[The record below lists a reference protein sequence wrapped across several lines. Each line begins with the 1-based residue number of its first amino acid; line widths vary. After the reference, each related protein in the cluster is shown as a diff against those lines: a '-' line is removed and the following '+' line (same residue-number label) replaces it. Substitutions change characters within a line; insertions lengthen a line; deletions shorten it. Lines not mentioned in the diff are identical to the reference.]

1 MRLDGKTILITG
13 AASGIGQASALK
25 ALGEG
30 ARVIGIDLSGD
41 GMPDGVEPIL
51 GDVAHDETIAR
62 ALAAGGRID
71 GLATI
76 AGISES
82 GVAID
87 AIEPDSWDRVFAIN
101 VKATW
106 RWLIAV
112 LPAMREQGGGSVVA
126 IASQLA
132 FGGGRYNAA
141 YIASKG
147 AIVSLVKT
155 AAFELAPDG
164 IRVNAVAPGAIDT
177 PMLNR
182 SMARAEDPAAARD
195 YSRNRHALKRFGRA
209 EEIANGVV
217 FLLSDESSFT
227 TGTVLTIDGGWRAA

>member
-13 AASGIGQASALK
+13 AGSGIGKATAIK
-25 ALGEG
+25 ALSEG
-30 ARVIGIDLSGD
+30 ARVVGVDLNAD
-41 GMPDGVEPIL
+41 GMPDAVEPVF
-51 GDVAHDETIAR
+51 GDVTDDDTIAR
-62 ALAAGGRID
+62 AVALAGRID

-76 AGISES
+76 AGISSS
-82 GVAID
+82 GHAID
-87 AIEPDSWDRVFAIN
+87 EIDSELWDRVFAVN

-106 RWLIAV
+106 RWMVAA
-112 LPAMREQGGGSVVA
+112 LPAMRQQSGGSVVA

-132 FGGGRYNAA
+132 FGGGRRNAA

-182 SMARAEDPAAARD
+182 SMARAEDPDAARE

-217 FLLSDESSFT
+217 YLLSDEASFT
-227 TGTVLTIDGGWRAA
+227 TGSVLTIDGGWRAA

>member
-1 MRLDGKTILITG
+1 MTMRLDGKTILITG

-126 IASQLA
+126 IASQQ
-132 FGGGRYNAA
+132 
-141 YIASKG
+141 I
-147 AIVSLVKT
+147 
-155 AAFELAPDG
+155 APDQ
-164 IRVNAVAPGAIDT
+164 R
-177 PMLNR
+177 R
-182 SMARAEDPAAARD
+182 HRRAKPV
-195 YSRNRHALKRFGRA
+195 HH
-209 EEIANGVV
+209 V
-217 FLLSDESSFT
+217 
-227 TGTVLTIDGGWRAA
+227 

>member
-13 AASGIGQASALK
+13 AASGIGHATALK
-25 ALGEG
+25 AMEEG
-30 ARVIGIDLSGD
+30 ARVIGFDLSGD
-41 GMPDGVEPIL
+41 GMPGGVEPIL
-51 GDVAHDETIAR
+51 GDVTDDGAIAR
-62 ALAAGGRID
+62 AIAAAGRID

-76 AGISES
+76 AGISEG

-87 AIEPDSWDRVFAIN
+87 AIDPESWDRVFAVN

-106 RWLIAV
+106 RWMSAV
-112 LPAMREQGGGSVVA
+112 LPAMRDQGGGSIVA

-132 FGGGRYNAA
+132 FGGGRFNAA

-164 IRVNAVAPGAIDT
+164 VRVNAVAPGAIDT

-182 SMARAEDPAAARD
+182 SMARADDPSAARD

-217 FLLSDESSFT
+217 FLLSDEASFT
-227 TGTVLTIDGGWRAA
+227 TGSVLTIDGGWRAA

>member
-13 AASGIGQASALK
+13 AASGIGQASAIK
-25 ALGEG
+25 ALAEG
-30 ARVIGIDLSGD
+30 ARVIGIDQSGD
-41 GMPDGVEPIL
+41 GIPDGVEPIL
-51 GDVAHDETIAR
+51 GDVTDDGTIER
-62 ALAAGGRID
+62 AIAAAGRID

-76 AGISES
+76 AGVSSS
-82 GVAID
+82 GNAID
-87 AIEPDSWDRVFAIN
+87 EIDPDLWDRVFAVN

-106 RWLIAV
+106 RWMIAA
-112 LPAMREQGGGSVVA
+112 LPAMRAQGGGSVVA

-132 FGGGRYNAA
+132 FGGGRRNAA

-182 SMARAEDPAAARD
+182 SLSRAEDPTEARA
-195 YSRNRHALKRFGRA
+195 YSQKRHALQRFGRA
-209 EEIANGVV
+209 EEIANGVIY
-217 FLLSDESSFT
+217 LLSDEASFN
-227 TGTVLTIDGGWRAA
+227 TGSVVTIDGGWRAA